1 MGFTKTEN
9 ITAPVVDMF
18 HNIMTIDYS
27 VFWLCFCIG
36 LSRVK
41 RQIEKPDIAA
51 ALHWF
56 QEQTGSDAR
65 FARIHPRLS
74 SLAGEFPKTV
84 DVILNG
90 GTSAWSID
98 LAATLPV
105 PRKDTNSDYP
115 VVSGHFT
122 GEKGC
127 DNDEDMKIGGD
138 DVVTGN
144 TRAKTAIDDVIKGF
158 VDQGLGC
165 RVIAE
170 QLSLTGI
177 DMSYRTVARHIKKA
191 KVVA

>member
-1 MGFTKTEN
+1 MIAENNFDCWFT
-9 ITAPVVDMF
+9 
-18 HNIMTIDYS
+18 Y
-27 VFWLCFCIG
+27 CGG
-36 LSRVK
+36 LSRAK
-41 RQIEKPDIAA
+41 RQIEKPDIKT
-51 ALHWF
+51 ALNWYR
-56 QEQTGSDAR
+56 EQTGMDAR
-65 FARIHPRLS
+65 FARIHPRLG
-74 SLAGEFPKTV
+74 SLAEDFPATV
-84 DVILNG
+84 EVIHNG

-165 RVIAE
+165 RAIAE